1 MLPEKAQNEE
11 QTFVTENSTIIQ
23 SNFFIEHQKKLSLA
37 ATQLFYTIA
46 GMINKDDEDFKDYYI
61 DYEMFAKLWNID
73 KNNIYYYLQ
82 LAGAELTK
90 NGISYFETAR
100 NGKRKYISVSLLSY
114 YEYEEGQKYAIA
126 RFDKSLKPHFIELK
140 QQFTKSTLKYY
151 CLLSNNGAKTYTIR
165 TYLLLKQY
173 QTIGTR
179 MFNVFDYKDTIGLV
193 ERDTKTGKVTNE
205 KYLGRN
211 NNLKSKILDPA
222 MRYISEYTDIIV
234 EYKIVGRGANAKI
247 EFDIQTKKVEQPKI
261 ENTIT
266 ETISDEDVKPDA
278 YKEHKNDIPPVDTEE
293 YDEFLDNNFTEEEQ
307 LIMSVVPED
316 VHSYDKDKLKAIYS
330 LSANFTFSF
339 DDINRQMSII
349 NNIGRFTLAIWKP
362 TKARNCKTNNKYG
375 YYYSCFQAWL
385 ENQKLQ
391 KQQHFD

>member
-1 MLPEKAQNEE
+1 MLPETVQNEE
-11 QTFVTENSTIIQ
+11 KAFVTENSTIIQ

-37 ATQLFYTIA
+37 ATQLFFTIA

-61 DYEMFAKLWNID
+61 DYEMFSELWNID

-82 LAGAELTK
+82 LAGAELTQ
-90 NGISYFETAR
+90 NGISYFETAK

-151 CLLSNNGAKTYTIR
+151 CLLSNNGAKTYTMR

-179 MFNVFDYKDTIGLV
+179 TFNVFDYKDTIGLV

-222 MRYISEYTDIIV
+222 MKYISEYTDIIV
-234 EYKIVGRGANAKI
+234 KYKTVGRGANAKI
-247 EFDIQTKKVEQPKI
+247 KFDIQTKKNEI
-261 ENTIT
+261 
-266 ETISDEDVKPDA
+266 ISDEDVKSDV
-278 YKEHKNDIPPVDTEE
+278 YEEDKNDIPPIDTEE

-307 LIMSVVPED
+307 LIISVVPEE

-330 LSANFTFSF
+330 LSASYIFSLSAI
-339 DDINRQMSII
+339 DKQIPAI
-349 NNIGRFTLAIWKP
+349 NNIGRFTMAIWKP
-362 TKARNCKTNNKYG
+362 TKERNCKTNNKYG

>member
-1 MLPEKAQNEE
+1 M
-11 QTFVTENSTIIQ
+11 
-23 SNFFIEHQKKLSLA
+23 
-37 ATQLFYTIA
+37 
-46 GMINKDDEDFKDYYI
+46 
-61 DYEMFAKLWNID
+61 
-73 KNNIYYYLQ
+73 
-82 LAGAELTK
+82 
-90 NGISYFETAR
+90 
-100 NGKRKYISVSLLSY
+100 
-114 YEYEEGQKYAIA
+114 
-126 RFDKSLKPHFIELK
+126 
-140 QQFTKSTLKYY
+140 
-151 CLLSNNGAKTYTIR
+151 R

-179 MFNVFDYKDTIGLV
+179 IFNVFDYKDTIGLV

-266 ETISDEDVKPDA
+266 EIISDEDVKPDA
-278 YKEHKNDIPPVDTEE
+278 YEEHKNDIPPVDTEE
-293 YDEFLDNNFTEEEQ
+293 YDDFLDNNFTEEEQ